1 MAIADNPV
9 VGTQAPNFRL
19 SSNKGSKIAL
29 SDYLG
34 KTNIYLF
41 FIREYN

>member
-1 MAIADNPV
+1 MAENPELSIGSKAIDFSLKDSKGNEV
-9 VGTQAPNFRL
+9 TL
-19 SSNKGSKIAL
+19 SSFR
-29 SDYLG
+29 G